1 MLKVLLGDPNARKL
15 KRYRPDVVETN
26 LLEEDIQPLS
36 DEDLAAK
43 TGEFKQR
50 LEKGESLEDILTE
63 AFAVVREASRRVLGM
78 RHFDVQ
84 LIGGMVLHA
93 GQIAEMKTGEGKTL
107 VATLPTYLNALTGK
121 GAHVVTVNDYL
132 ARRDAEWMGQIHRFL
147 GLEVGLIQQGMSPA
161 ERKRNYACD
170 ITYGTNS
177 EFGFDYLRDNMSTSI
192 EDVVQRPFNFCVID
206 EVDSILV
213 DEARTP
219 LIISGQVERP
229 SEKYTRAA
237 EVADKLNPDD
247 HYEVDEKARNVL
259 LNDEGFILAEE
270 LLGVQDLFDPKDP
283 WAHYVFNAIKGKE
296 LFVKDVNYIV
306 RNGEVVIVDE
316 FTGRVMPGRR
326 WSDGLHQAI
335 EAKEH
340 AEIQPETQTLASITY
355 QNFFLLYPK
364 LSGMTGT
371 AKTEEAEF
379 EKIYDLEVTVID
391 TNKPSQRRDLS
402 DVVYKTESGD
412 PERIAKDCLE
422 QVRAQKPVLIRSSDL
437 EKVRRI
443 KQILDANLGNNP
455 ARIAELSFK
464 DQSDLLGW
472 AKKPGNVTLTASS
485 DVETLVKSE
494 VEDIYT
500 IGIQGKWLQIA
511 KECQEMHEQDR
522 PVLVGTTSVEKSELL
537 SSLLAQIGVPHNLLN
552 AKPENVEREA
562 EIVAQAGRSDAV
574 TIATNM
580 AGRGTDIILG
590 GNADYMA
597 RLKLREYLMPR
608 IVKPEDDDL
617 MVSVPGTKGRSKSQ
631 GFGDSQ
637 KKVKT
642 WKASPDIFPTE
653 LSAETDG
660 FLKET
665 VDFAVETYGDRSL
678 PELEAEDKVAIAAEK
693 APTDDPVV
701 QKLREAY
708 NLILKEYEEYTDDEH
723 DKVVAAGGLHVI
735 GTERHESRRV
745 DNQLRGRAG
754 RQGDPGSTRFFLS
767 LEDNLLRIFGG
778 DRVAGLMNMFRVEED
793 MPIESGM
800 LTRSLE
806 NAQKKVETYYYDI
819 RKQVFEYDE
828 VMNNQ
833 RRAIYAERRR
843 VLEGQDLKELVI
855 TYATRTMD
863 DIVEAY
869 INPELPSEEWKLPEM
884 VDKVKEFVY
893 LLADLEP
900 SQLEDLSVGEIKTFL
915 HEQVR
920 TAYDMKEA
928 QVDQAKPGLMREAER
943 FFILQQI
950 DTLWREHLQQMD
962 ALRETVGLRGYG
974 QKDPLIEYKSEG
986 YEVFL
991 DMMTGIRRNVV
1002 YTLFQFQPQAQPQV
1016 KASQQVG

>member
-1 MLKVLLGDPNARKL
+1 MLKNLLGDPNARKL
-15 KRYRPDVVETN
+15 KKYRPDVVEIN
-26 LLEEDIQPLS
+26 LLEEDIQQLS
-36 DEDLAAK
+36 DEALAGK
-43 TGEFKQR
+43 TVEFRAR
-50 LEKGESLEDILTE
+50 LAKGEALDDLLPE

-84 LIGGMVLHA
+84 LIGGMVLHD

-107 VATLPTYLNALTGK
+107 VATLPSYLNALSGK
-121 GAHVVTVNDYL
+121 GSHVVTVNDYL

-147 GLEVGLIQQGMSPA
+147 GLSVGLIQQGMSPA
-161 ERKRNYACD
+161 ERKQNYGCD

-177 EFGFDYLRDNMSTSI
+177 EFGFDYLRDNMATAMD
-192 EDVVQRPFNFCVID
+192 DVVQRPFNYCVID

-237 EVADKLNPDD
+237 EVGRELQADE

-259 LNDEGFILAEE
+259 LTDEGFIQAED
-270 LLGVQDLFDPKDP
+270 LLGVQDLFDPQDP
-283 WAHYVFNAIKGKE
+283 WAHYIFNAIKGKE
-296 LFVKDVNYIV
+296 LFTKDVNYIV
-306 RNGEVVIVDE
+306 RNDEIVIVDE

-340 AEIQPETQTLASITY
+340 VEIQPETQTLASITY

-379 EKIYDLEVTVID
+379 ERIYKLEVTIIP
-391 TNKPSQRRDLS
+391 TNRSLARKDLS
-402 DVVYKTESGD
+402 DVVYKNE
-412 PERIAKDCLE
+412 EAKW
-422 QVRAQKPVLIRSSDL
+422 RAV
-437 EKVRRI
+437 
-443 KQILDANLGNNP
+443 
-455 ARIAELSFK
+455 AE
-464 DQSDLLGW
+464 
-472 AKKPGNVTLTASS
+472 
-485 DVETLVKSE
+485 
-494 VEDIYT
+494 
-500 IGIQGKWLQIA
+500 
-511 KECQEMHEQDR
+511 ECAEMHEAGR
-522 PVLVGTTSVEKSELL
+522 PVLVGTTSVEKSEVLSALL
-537 SSLLAQIGVPHNLLN
+537 NERGVPHNLLN
-552 AKPENVEREA
+552 AKPENVERES
-562 EIVAQAGRSDAV
+562 EIVAQAGRSGAV

-590 GNADYMA
+590 GNAEYMA
-597 RLKLREYLMPR
+597 RLKVREYLMPR
-608 IVKPEDDDL
+608 LVKPEDEDQFS
-617 MVSVPGTKGRSKSQ
+617 VTTVPGTKGRAPAQ
-631 GFGDSQ
+631 GFAPG

-642 WKASPDIFPTE
+642 WKASPDIFPIDLSPTAIDE
-653 LSAETDG
+653 LKT
-660 FLKET
+660 T
-665 VDFAVETYGDRSL
+665 VDFAAATYGERSL
-678 PELEAEDKVAIAAEK
+678 SELQAEDKLAAAAEK
-693 APTDDPVV
+693 APTDDPVI
-701 QKLREAY
+701 QKLRDVY
-708 NLILKEYEEYTDDEH
+708 NHIRHEYEVFTSAEH
-723 DKVVAAGGLHVI
+723 DAVVQRGGLHVI
-735 GTERHESRRV
+735 GTERHESRRI

-754 RQGDPGSTRFFLS
+754 RQGDPGSTKFFLS
-767 LEDNLLRIFGG
+767 LQDNLLRIFGG
-778 DRVAGLMNMFRVEED
+778 DRVAGLMNAFRVEED

-806 NAQKKVETYYYDI
+806 GAQKKVETYYYDI

-843 VLEGQDLKELVI
+843 VLEGNELKEMVI
-855 TYATRTMD
+855 GYAEQTMD
-863 DIVEAY
+863 DIVTAY
-869 INPELPSEEWKLPEM
+869 INPELPPEEWKLPEM
-884 VDKVKEFVY
+884 VGKIKEFVY
-893 LLADLEP
+893 LLADLTPE
-900 SQLEDLSVGEIKTFL
+900 QLEDLSVGEIRTFL
-915 HEQVR
+915 HEQAR
-920 TAYDMKEA
+920 IAYDMKEA
-928 QVDQAKPGLMREAER
+928 QVDQIKPGLMREAER

-950 DTLWREHLQQMD
+950 DSLWRDHLQQMD

-1002 YTLFQFQPQAQPQV
+1002 YTLFQFQPQPQTQV

>member
-1 MLKVLLGDPNARKL
+1 MLKALLGDPNARKL
-15 KRYRPDVVETN
+15 KRYKPDVVEIN
-26 LLEEDIQPLS
+26 LLEEEIQPLS
-36 DEDLAAK
+36 DEALVAK
-43 TGEFKQR
+43 TAEFKQR
-50 LEKGESLEDILTE
+50 LEKGEALDDLLAE
-63 AFAVVREASRRVLGM
+63 AFAVVREASKRVLGM

-84 LIGGMVLHA
+84 LTGGMVLHD

-107 VATLPTYLNALTGK
+107 VATLPAYLNALSGK
-121 GAHVVTVNDYL
+121 GVHVVTVNDYL
-132 ARRDAEWMGQIHRFL
+132 ARRDAEWMGQVHRFL
-147 GLEVGLIQQGMSPA
+147 GLEVGLIQQGMSPQ
-161 ERKRNYACD
+161 ERKKNYGCD

-177 EFGFDYLRDNMSTSI
+177 EFGFDYLRDNMSTAI
-192 EDVVQRPFNFCVID
+192 ADVVQRPFNFCIID
-206 EVDSILV
+206 EVDSILI

-229 SEKYTRAA
+229 GEKYTRAA
-237 EVADKLNPDD
+237 EVAVELHGDD
-247 HYEVDEKARNVL
+247 EHYEVDEKARNVL
-259 LNDEGFILAEE
+259 LTDEGFIKAEE
-270 LLGVQDLFDPKDP
+270 MLGVTDLFDPQDP
-283 WAHYVFNAIKGKE
+283 WAHYIFNAIKAKE
-296 LFVKDVNYIV
+296 LFIKDVNYIV

-371 AKTEEAEF
+371 AKTEEPEF
-379 EKIYDLEVTVID
+379 EKIYELEVTVID
-391 TNKPSQRRDLS
+391 TNRISRRGDLS
-402 DVVYKTESGD
+402 DVVYKTES
-412 PERIAKDCLE
+412 AKW
-422 QVRAQKPVLIRSSDL
+422 QAV
-437 EKVRRI
+437 
-443 KQILDANLGNNP
+443 
-455 ARIAELSFK
+455 AE
-464 DQSDLLGW
+464 
-472 AKKPGNVTLTASS
+472 
-485 DVETLVKSE
+485 
-494 VEDIYT
+494 
-500 IGIQGKWLQIA
+500 
-511 KECQEMHEQDR
+511 ECSQMHESER
-522 PVLVGTTSVEKSELL
+522 PVLVGTTSVEKSEVL
-537 SSLLAQIGVPHNLLN
+537 SKLLAERGIPHNLLN

-562 EIVAQAGRSDAV
+562 EIVAQAGRSGAV

-597 RLKLREYLMPR
+597 RLKVREYLLPR
-608 IVKPEDDDL
+608 IVKPEDDDA
-617 MVSVPGTKGRSKSQ
+617 MAMAGVPAAKGRKRPQ
-631 GFGDSQ
+631 GFGSDQ
-637 KKVKT
+637 KVKT

-653 LSAETDG
+653 LSQETEAA
-660 FLKET
+660 LKAM
-665 VDFAVETYGDRSL
+665 VDFAVETYGERSL

-693 APTDDPVV
+693 APTTDPFIA
-701 QKLREAY
+701 QLREVY
-708 NLILKEYEEYTDDEH
+708 GKVRGEYEVLTSAEH
-723 DKVVAAGGLHVI
+723 EKVIANGGLHVI

-806 NAQKKVETYYYDI
+806 GAQKKVETYYYDI

-843 VLEGQDLKELVI
+843 VLEGQELKELVI
-855 TYATRTMD
+855 TYAERTMD

-884 VDKVKEFVY
+884 IGKIKEFVY
-893 LLADLEP
+893 LLSDVEP
-900 SQLEDLSVGEIKTFL
+900 EHLDNLSIGEIKTFL

-920 TAYDMKEA
+920 IAYDMKEG
-928 QVDQAKPGLMREAER
+928 QVDQMKPGLMREAER

-1016 KASQQVG
+1016 KTSQEVG